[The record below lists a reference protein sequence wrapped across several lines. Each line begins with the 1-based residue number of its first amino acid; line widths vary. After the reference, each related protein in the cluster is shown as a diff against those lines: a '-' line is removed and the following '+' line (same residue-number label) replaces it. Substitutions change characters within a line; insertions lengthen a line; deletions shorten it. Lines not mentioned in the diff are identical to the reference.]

1 MINNAQEMGILLK
14 EIKEE
19 ATKAGISAD
28 VINEMITKARDVGV
42 KKDAIKIC
50 VPIVRVGQKNGINI
64 QRMTTLIAIA
74 IKKATKQI
82 SQIRK
87 GVSEKAESEV
97 IEVVKES
104 KIPQMLYGPPPRQ
117 NIETVYVEPSPVRKE
132 YVREVPQALYGPP
145 PRQDIETVYVEPSP
159 VRKEYVRE
167 VPQALYGPPPRQDIE
182 TVYVEP
188 SPVRK
193 EYVSEVPQMLYGP
206 PPRQNIETIRINST
220 GEMQSMLD
228 EGQKSNGEST
238 NKKPKK

>member
-82 SQIRK
+82 SQIRRA
-87 GVSEKAESEV
+87 VSEKAESEV

-104 KIPQMLYGPPPRQ
+104 KIPQM
-117 NIETVYVEPSPVRKE
+117 
-132 YVREVPQALYGPP
+132 LYGPP

-167 VPQALYGPPPRQDIE
+167 VPQALYGPPPKQDIE